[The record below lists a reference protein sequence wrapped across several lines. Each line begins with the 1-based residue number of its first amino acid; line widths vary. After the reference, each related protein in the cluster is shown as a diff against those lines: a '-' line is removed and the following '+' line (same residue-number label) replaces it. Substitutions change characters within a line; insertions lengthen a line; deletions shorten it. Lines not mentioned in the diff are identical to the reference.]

1 MASQRQWSGSV
12 NRPEITRD
20 YGREKATGMEP
31 WAVRTTLSGPAKLF
45 ESKTRVL
52 EDLEEQALGEIS
64 GMHRNHQRFAR
75 SMLKNEMRASLTRS
89 AIALTS
95 EEAD

>member
-1 MASQRQWSGSV
+1 
-12 NRPEITRD
+12 
-20 YGREKATGMEP
+20 MEP
-31 WAVRTTLSGPAKLF
+31 WRVRTTLSGATELF
-45 ESKTRVL
+45 ESETSVFQDPK
-52 EDLEEQALGEIS
+52 EQTLGKIS
-64 GMHRNHQRFAR
+64 GMDWNHQRLAR